1 MLQQFSI
8 KTKFWLIVTFILYT
22 AYSIFTYGLTTPNL
36 ILIGEEWFSNF
47 QFQMWDIFFHDRK
60 LSITV
65 YLSLII
71 LIWLCTWKLIS
82 ILKAKISLK
91 NSLIILAFLIAPLIF
106 SYNALSADV
115 FNYIFNA
122 KMVVYY
128 RANPHQ
134 NTAIDYSYDDWTR
147 FMHNVHTPA
156 PYGYGWTIFSILPYW
171 LSQNKF
177 FLAWLIFRLLSVVSL
192 VLLVKITLELIKI
205 TKTKVKWSQLGWLL
219 FNPLL
224 LIEIISNSHN
234 DLWMMIPALWS
245 LLLILKNNNKFKW
258 KNLLLSVLL
267 LGFSISTKM
276 ATLAITP
283 IWLGLLIAQLKPK
296 LMEKSL
302 GKLFLENW
310 PTIASIL
317 MFLPLLTPRSKQFLP
332 WYLTWALVFLPLSK
346 NKIWKTLLI
355 SLSFSS
361 LLRYLPWMLNNA
373 YSPEIIVQQKYV
385 TWLLP
390 IPLLLFIRLGKKYKS

>member
-1 MLQQFSI
+1 MLQQFS
-8 KTKFWLIVTFILYT
+8 KKAKFSALFLFLSYSLYSLFTF
-22 AYSIFTYGLTTPNL
+22 GLTTPNL
-36 ILIGEEWFSNF
+36 ILISQKWFADF
-47 QFQMWDIFFHDRK
+47 QYFMWEIFFHNRQ
-60 LSITV
+60 LTVIV
-65 YLSLII
+65 YLALIS
-71 LIWLCTWKLIS
+71 LIWLATWLLLKNLTCKLN
-82 ILKAKISLK
+82 LK
-91 NSLIILAFLIAPLIF
+91 NSLIILLFIISPLIL

-128 RANPHQ
+128 QANPHQ
-134 NTAIDYSYDDWTR
+134 KTAIDYSYDDWTR

-156 PYGYGWTIFSILPYW
+156 PYGYGWTIFSLIPYC
-171 LSQNKF
+171 LSFNKF
-177 FLAWLIFRLLSVVSL
+177 TLTWMIFRILSVISL
-192 VLLVKITLELIKI
+192 ILLLIITFALAK
-205 TKTKVKWSQLGWLL
+205 KTKIKLTWQKLGWII

-224 LIEIISNSHN
+224 LIEIVSNSHN

-245 LLLILKNNNKFKW
+245 LLLILKNKNNLKW

-276 ATLAITP
+276 ATLVITP
-283 IWLGLLIAQLKPK
+283 IWFGLLVAQLKPK
-296 LMEKSL
+296 LMKNSL

-310 PTIASIL
+310 PTITSIL

-332 WYLTWALVFLPLSK
+332 WYLTWALVFLPLCK